1 MILVIGCD
9 SAEGGGETTP
19 KITNTVVTPNTLEG
33 YKYPK
38 DAEWTYVEL
47 NLDDMSFED
56 AFEIQYRA
64 HGEGHTFWWKGS
76 EYTTNLQGS
85 IIVASQWVRNSDD
98 IDDNCYSNEWD
109 ICGQCDGQGMIT
121 WYRDVD
127 GDGLGDASH
136 KVLDCNYP
144 SVDSE

>member
-1 MILVIGCD
+1 VIGCD